1 MSLRILQMAAAV
13 ENSDEFNEARL
24 LLLLKA
30 AAGKEETPK
39 PLEGIM
45 KLAKMDFLLRYPNV
59 LVRALNVIGQSK
71 KSALAAAAAIPEEDR
86 DTIEARMIRFRFG
99 PWDPRYR
106 RWLSI
111 LVAKQLATVYREGRT
126 VKIQLSKKGVV
137 LAEQLART
145 EAFQP
150 LAERAK
156 VVNSAVG
163 NMPSSR
169 ITDFVY
175 KIAPEIINMKWGNPI
190 EL

>member
-1 MSLRILQMAAAV
+1 VSLRILQTAAAV

-30 AAGKEETPK
+30 AAGKEETAK

-45 KLAKMDFLLRYPNV
+45 KLAKMDFLLRYPNI
-59 LVRALNVIGQSK
+59 LVRALNEIGESK
-71 KSALAAAAAIPEEDR
+71 KSARDAAAAIPEQDR

-111 LVAKQLATVYREGRT
+111 LVAKQLAIVYREGRT
-126 VKIQLSKKGVV
+126 VKIQLSKKGAALADQ
-137 LAEQLART
+137 LAEA
-145 EAFQP
+145 ENFQP

-156 VVNSAVG
+156 VVNLAVG
-163 NMPSSR
+163 HMAPTK
-169 ITDFVY
+169 ITAFVY
-175 KIAPEIINMKWGNPI
+175 KIAPELVNMKWGGAI

>member
-1 MSLRILQMAAAV
+1 MSLKILQLAAAV

-30 AAGKEETPK
+30 AAGKEETAK
-39 PLEGIM
+39 PLDGIM
-45 KLAKMDFLLRYPNV
+45 KLAKMDFLLRYPNM
-59 LVRALNVIGQSK
+59 LVRALNVIGESK
-71 KSALAAAAAIPEEDR
+71 KYALAAAAAIPEEDR

-111 LVAKQLATVYREGRT
+111 LVAKQLAIVYREGRT
-126 VKIQLSKKGVV
+126 VKIQLSKKG
-137 LAEQLART
+137 LAMAEQLAEV
-145 EAFQP
+145 EAFKP
-150 LAERAK
+150 LAERAR

-163 NMPSSR
+163 NMPSSK
-169 ITDFVY
+169 ITAFVY
-175 KIAPEIINMKWGNPI
+175 KIAPEIINMKWGNAI

>member
-1 MSLRILQMAAAV
+1 VSLKILQTAVAV

-24 LLLLKA
+24 LLLLNA
-30 AAGKEETPK
+30 ASGKDQIAK

-45 KLAKMDFLLRYPNV
+45 KLAKMDFLLRYPNI
-59 LVRALNVIGQSK
+59 LVRALNVVGETK
-71 KSALAAAAAIPEEDR
+71 KSAREAMATISEQDR

-126 VKIQLSKKGVV
+126 VKIQLSSKGVA
-137 LAEQLART
+137 LAKELS
-145 EAFQP
+145 EAEIFKP
-150 LAERAK
+150 LAERAAI
-156 VVNSAVG
+156 VHLAVG
-163 NMPSSR
+163 SMAPTK
-169 ITDFVY
+169 ITAFVY
-175 KIAPEIINMKWGNPI
+175 KIAPEIVNMKWGRSI

>member
-1 MSLRILQMAAAV
+1 MSLKILQLAAAV

-30 AAGKEETPK
+30 AAGKEEIAK

-45 KLAKMDFLLRYPNV
+45 KLAKMDFLLRYPNM
-59 LVRALNVIGQSK
+59 LVRALNVIGESK

-111 LVAKQLATVYREGRT
+111 LVAKQLAIVYREGRT
-126 VKIQLSKKGVV
+126 IKIQLSKRGMA
-137 LAEQLART
+137 LAEQLAEA
-145 EAFQP
+145 EAFKP

-163 NMPSSR
+163 NMPSTK
-169 ITDFVY
+169 ITAFVY
-175 KIAPEIINMKWGNPI
+175 KIAPEIINMKWGNAI